1 MIKNKKF
8 LTTYKGNNMKD
19 LYKQSVLNIRDK
31 LLKEVSMINE
41 LSNDKPDWTIPHP
54 IVDSSPKSKGYSV
67 WKSIGVYRIIHKPTN
82 QIVSIG
88 CGNIAARKYRHKSVH
103 LNNGKTLISK
113 NGSPSPSMTG
123 MHMYKMDKD
132 INNWWFS
139 WTHIGSKSLAEQYEI
154 LLQNKM
160 KPLFNNLSM
169 AGK

>member
-1 MIKNKKF
+1 
-8 LTTYKGNNMKD
+8 MKD

-31 LLKEVSMINE
+31 LLKEVSLIEE
-41 LSNDKPDWTIPHP
+41 LSTDKPDWTVPHP
-54 IVDSSPKSKGYSV
+54 IVGSSPKSKGHSV
-67 WKSIGVYRIIHKPTN
+67 SNSIGVYRIIHKPTN

-88 CGNIAARKYRHKSVH
+88 CGNIGARKGRHKSVH
-103 LNNGKTLISK
+103 QNKGKTIISK

-139 WTHIGSKSLAEQYEI
+139 WTHIGNKPLAEQYEI
-154 LLQNKM
+154 LLQNTI